1 MLQDAFLILEKK
13 KQKKMAELLSQHQNL
28 REVFWDMNK
37 EKRIGDKRDFLVS
50 PLSLF
55 TCVGED
61 NFDFVS

>member
-37 EKRIGDKRDFLVS
+37 EKRIGDKGDF
-50 PLSLF
+50 
-55 TCVGED
+55 
-61 NFDFVS
+61 

>member
-1 MLQDAFLILEKK
+1 
-13 KQKKMAELLSQHQNL
+13 MAELLSQHQNL

-50 PLSLF
+50 PLFLF

>member
-1 MLQDAFLILEKK
+1 
-13 KQKKMAELLSQHQNL
+13 MAELLSQHQNL

-37 EKRIGDKRDFLVS
+37 EKRIGDKGDFLVS